1 MKLLKKHYKKILL
14 FIVLAYVCN
23 IFISQQKML
32 NTYNSDV
39 EKYETSLAKEEETK
53 ASLLEIKENV
63 NSSEYIEK
71 VAREK
76 LGMYLPNE
84 RVYIDITK

>member
-1 MKLLKKHYKKILL
+1 MKLLRKHYKKILL
-14 FIVLAYVCN
+14 VIVLAYVCN

-32 NTYNSDV
+32 NTYNDDV
-39 EKYETSLAKEEETK
+39 KKYETSLAKEQETHE
-53 ASLLEIKENV
+53 SLLEIKENV
-63 NSSEYIEK
+63 NSSEYIEQ

-84 RVYIDITK
+84 RVYIDTSK

>member
-1 MKLLKKHYKKILL
+1 MKLLRKHYKKILL
-14 FIVLAYVCN
+14 VIVLAYVCN

-32 NTYNSDV
+32 NTYNDDV
-39 EKYETSLAKEEETK
+39 KKYETSLAKEQETHE
-53 ASLLEIKENV
+53 SLLEIKENV
-63 NSSEYIEK
+63 NSSEYIEQ

>member
-1 MKLLKKHYKKILL
+1 MKFLKKHYKKILL
-14 FIVLAYVCN
+14 IIVLAYVCN

-32 NTYNSDV
+32 NTYNGDV
-39 EKYETSLAKEEETK
+39 QKYETSLAKEEETK
-53 ASLLEIKENV
+53 ESLLEIKENV

-71 VAREK
+71 IAREK

>member
-14 FIVLAYVCN
+14 VIVLAYVCN

-39 EKYETSLAKEEETK
+39 EKYETSLAKEQETQE
-53 ASLLEIKENV
+53 SLLAIKENV
-63 NSSEYIEK
+63 NSSEYIEQ